1 MSALRY
7 VLLLVALMVIVG
19 GLGFYFGR
27 VTSPTAA
34 PPTTAQSAAQS
45 RTRTVEPAA
54 TPAAPP
60 PKMDPLQ
67 PLTDEPRIAP
77 PIANLNPKNIQDT
90 FNQERPGERRHEAT

>member
-19 GLGFYFGR
+19 ALGFYFGR

-34 PPTTAQSAAQS
+34 PPATAPSSAQS

-54 TPAAPP
+54 TPPATPP
-60 PKMDPLQ
+60 ATPLKMDPLQ

-77 PIANLNPKNIQDT
+77 PFTNLNPKNVQDT
-90 FNQERPGERRHEAT
+90 FNQERPG